1 MLHYNGAVDKSR
13 FVTRQSADTVSLLD
27 GLATAVMRVDS
38 SLALLYANA
47 AATDLF
53 ELPQSAVGRPLV
65 DVVSAFASLV
75 PLLSGQLAAGEIR
88 TYRELELAVSGRT
101 ITLDCIVSPLPPA
114 ELILELYPLDRHL
127 LISREDALTQRYQAG
142 RALLLQL
149 AHEIRNPLGGI
160 RGAAQLLEAELE
172 NLSLRDYTRI
182 ILREVD
188 RLDGLVETLLG
199 PLTPPR
205 RSPLNVHEPAEHV
218 LRMIETERVPK
229 LRLARDYDPS
239 LPELFLDR
247 DLLVQALLNLVRNAR
262 EAMQDRGTIR
272 IRTRIE
278 RQYTIQG
285 RRYPLA
291 IRLDVE
297 DEGPGVPPE
306 LGERLFLPLVS
317 GRPGGTGLGLAI
329 AQDLIQRQGGLIE
342 WKSRPGKTVFSVLLP
357 LGGNA

>member
-1 MLHYNGAVDKSR
+1 MDKVKSLNR
-13 FVTRQSADTVSLLD
+13 LPADATSLLD
-27 GLATAVMRVDS
+27 GLATAVIRIDS
-38 SLALLYANA
+38 GLDLLYANA

-53 ELPQSAVGRPLV
+53 ELPQSAMGRPLIDAV
-65 DVVSAFASLV
+65 TAFA
-75 PLLSGQLAAGEIR
+75 PLAPFLSGQLAVGEIR
-88 TYRELELAVSGRT
+88 TYRELELAVGGRT
-101 ITLDCIVSPLPPA
+101 VTLDCIVSPFPAA

-149 AHEIRNPLGGI
+149 AHEIRNPLGGV

-172 NLSLRDYTRI
+172 DPSLRDYTRI
-182 ILREVD
+182 ILSEVD
-188 RLDGLVETLLG
+188 RLGGLVEALLG

-205 RSPLNVHEPAEHV
+205 RFPLNIHEPTEHV
-218 LRMIETERVPK
+218 LRMIETERVPE

-247 DLLVQALLNLVRNAR
+247 DLLIQALLNLIRNAR
-262 EAMQDRGTIR
+262 QAMQDTGTIR

-285 RRYPLA
+285 KRHPLA

-329 AQDLIQRQGGLIE
+329 AQDLVQRQGGLIE
-342 WKSRPGKTVFSVLLP
+342 WKSRPGRTVFLVLLP
-357 LGGNA
+357 LGENL

>member
-1 MLHYNGAVDKSR
+1 
-13 FVTRQSADTVSLLD
+13 
-27 GLATAVMRVDS
+27 MRVDS
-38 SLALLYANA
+38 GLDLLYANA
-47 AATDLF
+47 SASDLF

-65 DVVSAFASLV
+65 DSVAAFAPLI
-75 PLLSGQLAAGEIR
+75 PLLSSQVAAGEIR
-88 TYRELELAVSGRT
+88 TYRELELAVGGRT
-101 ITLDCIVSPLPPA
+101 VTLDCIASPLPPA

-149 AHEIRNPLGGI
+149 AHEIRNPLGGV

-172 NLSLRDYTRI
+172 DPSLRDYTRI

-188 RLDGLVETLLG
+188 RLGGLVETLLG

-205 RSPLNVHEPAEHV
+205 CSPFNIHEPAEHV
-218 LRMIETERVPK
+218 LNMLETERVSS
-229 LRLARDYDPS
+229 LRLIRDYDPS

-262 EAMQDRGTIR
+262 EAMRDTGTIR

-285 RRYPLA
+285 RRHPLA

-329 AQDLIQRQGGLIE
+329 AQDLVQRQGGLIE
-342 WKSRPGKTVFSVLLP
+342 WQSRPGRTVFSVLLP
-357 LGGNA
+357 LGSSP